1 MNIGVVGAETHTAQL
16 CEIVNLQRRIR
27 GVRVSHVCGR
37 TLSAARE
44 AAAAGG
50 IPHIA
55 RKPEDL
61 IGAVDAVVVDHIHGR
76 HHLPAA
82 KPLLEAGLPIFFDKP
97 FCCSRSGGRRFL
109 VRAAELGVPVC
120 SFSVMPMQSAFV
132 ALKKQVRRLGE
143 IHAAVCTG
151 PCDIASKYGG
161 IFFYGIHQVE
171 MILRLLGYG
180 VGHAQVVKGSRN
192 NHLATLTFKD
202 GRMAAMH
209 LMGEGGGTF
218 HLSVIGARGR
228 IDQAIGYDEDFFFP
242 GVRSFVRMF
251 RTGRTEE
258 TMESMLV
265 PVAVL
270 EALEKS
276 LATGGRV
283 RVS

>member
-37 TLSAARE
+37 TLSVARA
-44 AAAAGG
+44 AAAAGR

-61 IGAVDAVVVDHIHGR
+61 IGAVDAAVVDHIHGR
-76 HHLPAA
+76 HHLSAA

-97 FCCSRSGGRRFL
+97 FCCSRSEGRRFL

-120 SFSVMPMQSAFV
+120 SFSVMPMQSAFA

-151 PCDIASKYGG
+151 PCNVTSRHGG
-161 IFFYGIHQVE
+161 MFFYGIHQVE
-171 MILRLLGYG
+171 MILRLLGYE
-180 VGHAQVVKGSRN
+180 VGHAQVVKGSRK

-209 LMGEGGGTF
+209 LMGEGEGTF

-228 IDQAIGYDEDFFFP
+228 IDQAIGYDEDFFYP

-276 LATGGRV
+276 MATGVRV